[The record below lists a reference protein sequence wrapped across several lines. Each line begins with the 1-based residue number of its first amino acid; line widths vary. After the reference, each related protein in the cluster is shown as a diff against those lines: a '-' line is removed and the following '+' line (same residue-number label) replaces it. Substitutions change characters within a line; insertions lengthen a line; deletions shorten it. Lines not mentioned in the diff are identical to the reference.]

1 MTVSF
6 MRHPVDFKCEWGHFT
21 YCLTRAQHCP

>member
-6 MRHPVDFKCEWGHFT
+6 MRHPVDFKCEWGQFT